1 MDVSKPKALEPA
13 AGRAL
18 PGNVVSKGCLHLAAT
33 FWLVACSSHASPNMH
48 RQFVSHLYGASP
60 SSSNVTLASWYGPGF
75 YGRRTA
81 SGEVYNSKQLTAA
94 SRTLPL
100 GTHAEVT
107 NLANGRSVRVRIN
120 DCGPYVKRRKI
131 DLSRRAAE
139 RLGMMRSGVTPVRI
153 RVTDTPRRG
162 RLCTRLSASSIAGSI
177 AQY

>member
-1 MDVSKPKALEPA
+1 M
-13 AGRAL
+13 RAL
-18 PGNVVSKGCLHLAAT
+18 REGVVSKGCLHLAAT
-33 FWLVACSSHASPNMH
+33 FWLVACSTRASPNIH
-48 RQFVSHLYGASP
+48 RHFV

-81 SGEVYNSKQLTAA
+81 SGEVYNPKQLTAA

-107 NLANGRSVRVRIN
+107 NLANGRSVKVRIN
-120 DCGPYVKRRKI
+120 DRGPYVKGRKM

-153 RVTDTPRRG
+153 TVTDTPRRG
-162 RLCTRLSASSIAGSI
+162 HLCTRRGDITH
-177 AQY
+177 Y